1 MKKECFESEQGR
13 FYYEETKEKLRI
25 VSYQGSASQLNIPG
39 EICGKEVK
47 SIGKKAFLSC
57 KGLKK
62 VVLPEQIENL
72 EDWAFANCNFLEQVE
87 FPSANFNLGNG
98 VFQGCKVL
106 NSIVVS
112 GKLISDEQEK
122 EQTGVLL
129 AAVLNQLDAPHLF
142 SLSEAGSK
150 RWLNQWDSKLLQFLQ
165 EDDKRGFT
173 VVVLCGEEDY
183 GSDENSLSYF
193 LRQKRK
199 SKVRLCF
206 LRLLNPMG
214 MAMETREKLEEYL
227 RNHTK
232 GCSSEETWHVVL
244 EEHGNEKD
252 YYEVLTECGCVTE
265 ENFQGFLEDLEDNYP
280 EMKAFLMKY
289 KQEKLGHNDFFASL
303 SLEL

>member
-13 FYYEETKEKLRI
+13 FYYEEINGKFCI
-25 VSYQGSASQLNIPG
+25 VSYQGNAAQLKIPG
-39 EICGKEVK
+39 EISGKTVK

-62 VVLPEQIENL
+62 VIIPRQIETL

-87 FPSANFNLGNG
+87 FPSEEINLGNG
-98 VFQGCKVL
+98 VFQGCKAL
-106 NSIVVS
+106 KSILVS
-112 GKLISDEQEK
+112 AEHFSDEDQK
-122 EQTGVLL
+122 NQTGALL
-129 AAVLNQLDAPHLF
+129 AAVVNQLDAPHLF
-142 SLSEAGSK
+142 SISEAGN
-150 RWLNQWDSKLLQFLQ
+150 RTWLNQWDSKLLQFLK

-193 LRQKRK
+193 LKQKRK

-206 LRLLNPMG
+206 LRLLNPIG
-214 MAMETREKLEEYL
+214 IAGKTKKQLEYYL
-227 RNHTK
+227 KSHTK
-232 GCSSEETWHVVL
+232 GCASEETWQVVL
-244 EEHGNEKD
+244 EEHGNEKC

-265 ENFQGFLEDLEDNYP
+265 ENFQGFLEDLEENYP

-289 KQEKLGHNDFFASL
+289 KQTNLGCEDFFNLL
-303 SLEL
+303 SL